1 MKTVAAHLADLRSLL
16 APRIAC
22 ERTVLDAVGT
32 TLAEDVHAPTD
43 LPTFATSAMD
53 GYAVRVADCP
63 GTLLVVGDVPAGT
76 MPTAA
81 VSGGRAV
88 RVMTG
93 SPLPV
98 GTETVIPVEDTD
110 AGTDRVQIRTA
121 GTAGRHLR
129 SAGEDLHAGDL
140 LLPSGTRI
148 GPTQLGALLAAGLT
162 TVNAHPPARVAVLS
176 TGDELVPSGTTPGPA
191 QLVDSNGPALAA
203 AARAAGAEVVF
214 VGHAGDDPPAFLAAL
229 DALPA
234 VDLVVT
240 SGGVSMGAYD
250 VVKAALRPRGVHFE
264 SVAMQPGKP
273 QAWGR
278 LGEGPAFLGLPG
290 NPVSALVCFEVF
302 GRAVLG
308 CERPVL
314 RASLAHPVAHSAPG
328 RRQYLRGRLDAGGA
342 RVVSG
347 PASHLLAGLARAD
360 CLVVVPEDVTSLPAG
375 ADVEVIPLT

>member
-1 MKTVAAHLADLRSLL
+1 MKTVEAHLADLRGLL
-16 APRIAC
+16 TPREPCSTA
-22 ERTVLDAVGT
+22 VLDTVGM
-32 TLAEDVHAPTD
+32 TLAADVLAPTD

-63 GTLLVVGDVPAGT
+63 GSLLVVGDVPAGT
-76 MPTAA
+76 MPTAEVA
-81 VSGGRAV
+81 PGRAV

-110 AGTDRVQIRTA
+110 AGTGQVEVRTA
-121 GTAGRHLR
+121 GMAGRHLR
-129 SAGEDLHAGDL
+129 SAGDDLHAGDL
-140 LLPSGTRI
+140 LLPAGTRI
-148 GPTQLGALLAAGLT
+148 GPTQLAALLAAGLT
-162 TVNAHPPARVAVLS
+162 TVDARPPARVAVLS

-203 AARAAGAEVVF
+203 AARAAGADVVV

-229 DALPA
+229 DALPE

-278 LGEGPAFLGLPG
+278 LGAGPAFLGLPG
-290 NPVSALVCFEVF
+290 NPVSALVCFEIF

-314 RASLAHPVAHSAPG
+314 RSVLAHPVAHSSPG
-328 RRQYLRGRLDAGGA
+328 RRQYLRGRLEQGGA

-360 CLVVVPEDVTSLPAG
+360 CLVVIPEDATSLPAG
-375 ADVEVIPLT
+375 ADVDVIPLT